1 MTTLQRLRR
10 LSSYTV
16 ASSSQQEMTVLG
28 RYTYMTMMVC
38 VCVYYNII
46 MELIFCQKY
55 ISVRPSAF
63 SFPQPSVFSS
73 TISIQFFNRHL
84 VFSSQRAVF
93 YGGREGPF

>member
-1 MTTLQRLRR
+1 MTTLQRMRR

-46 MELIFCQKY
+46 MELIFLPKIHLYSFQFDRQH
-55 ISVRPSAF
+55 SVFLSHQFSAR
-63 SFPQPSVFSS
+63 PSVFSFL
-73 TISIQFFNRHL
+73 TVI
-84 VFSSQRAVF
+84 
-93 YGGREGPF
+93 